1 MSDAETLSA
10 PAVNEPAA
18 ASGGATPKKDKKEDN
33 FFVFLIKLIVVVVL
47 FRTFVFTSFVI
58 PSGSMMPRLLVG
70 DYLFAAKWPY
80 GYSQASMPFDIKLWD
95 GRIPAGVPK
104 QGDVVIFRHPV
115 DRADYVKRVIGLPGD
130 QVQMVGGVLQ
140 INGKAVPKKRVADF
154 ELPIAPDQGCNRVEF
169 TQRRPDGSFVCRYPQ
184 FLETLPNG
192 KSYNV
197 LDYGLY
203 SQDTTEPVVVPEGRL
218 FVMGDNRDDSLDSR
232 FPPEAEKGVGLVP
245 IDNVAGRAS
254 FMFFSTDGTAEWIKP
269 WTWFTAAR
277 WSRIGKGF

>member
-1 MSDAETLSA
+1 MTETDTISTA
-10 PAVNEPAA
+10 PAVEPA
-18 ASGGATPKKDKKEDN
+18 GAQAGPQGKKEKKEDN

-80 GYSQASMPFDIKLWD
+80 GYSQASMPLDIKLWN
-95 GRIPAGVPK
+95 GRIPAGVPD
-104 QGDVVIFRHPV
+104 QGDVIIFRHPV

-130 QVQMVGGVLQ
+130 KVQMVAGVLQ

-154 ELPIAPDQGCNRVEF
+154 DLPISPDGGCNRVQF
-169 TQRRPDGSFVCRYPQ
+169 TQRLDDGSFVCRYPQ
-184 FLETLPNG
+184 FLETLPSG

-197 LDYGLY
+197 LDYGTY
-203 SQDTTEPVVVPEGRL
+203 PQDTTELVTVPEGHL

-232 FPPEAEKGVGLVP
+232 FPPEAQKGVGLVP
-245 IDNVAGRAS
+245 IENVAGRAS